1 MSFQVAAVR
10 ELQTSAA
17 HFYPRS
23 KEGHHMGTFNT
34 FWCVANFCAIL
45 EDKWHIRWLEK
56 LNRCPWNMFFCFVF
70 FIWRAG
76 QYNVENKKKK
86 WTQQK
91 RRDKNSVLRYLGQ

>member
-45 EDKWHIRWLEK
+45 EDKWHIR
-56 LNRCPWNMFFCFVF
+56 
-70 FIWRAG
+70 
-76 QYNVENKKKK
+76 
-86 WTQQK
+86 
-91 RRDKNSVLRYLGQ
+91 